1 MLNAKLFDTLVS
13 LQLGVALLEGRTH
26 PSIDLFFHATYFV
39 IPKIHLQTL
48 LALINGLF
56 GLIYFASSRW
66 VSHPLNNSLGL
77 IHFVLSALG
86 FVLFSVSLSALGSAA
101 LSDSSTGQSSDHYWP
116 ALTATLGLLCSL
128 LGCATLAVNCGLTAI
143 RAFQP
148 RNC

>member
-1 MLNAKLFDTLVS
+1 MLNAKLFATPVF

-26 PSIDLFFHATYFV
+26 PSIDLYFHATYFV
-39 IPKIHLQTL
+39 IPKIHLQIL
-48 LALINGLF
+48 MAFVNGFF
-56 GLIYFASSRW
+56 GLIYFASSCW

-101 LSDSSTGQSSDHYWP
+101 VSGSPTVQAINYWP
-116 ALTATLGLLCSL
+116 VLAAPLGLLCFI
-128 LGCATLAVNCGLTAI
+128 LGGAILAVNCGLTAI

-148 RNC
+148 RNG